1 MEASQRPRM
10 TPLCRQPGAA
20 LPPALPPPLPAG
32 RPCQASSLYHGLE
45 FPFLVSGWFGNPETL
60 LNLSFAFRTM
70 ANASNKNAKELK
82 INGDN
87 SLQVKWKHLFCITPK
102 AAKSSSTV
110 QSRTGCLGCQ
120 EHAVP
125 LAGCHGELSIHML
138 KFDGAFFSPT
148 ESKACCQIRLALAL
162 SREGKRESWR
172 HTECKASMGEADTS
186 ELKLLRSYVMFNSE
200 GLFLTALSKRT
211 DHTS

>member
-1 MEASQRPRM
+1 
-10 TPLCRQPGAA
+10 
-20 LPPALPPPLPAG
+20 
-32 RPCQASSLYHGLE
+32 
-45 FPFLVSGWFGNPETL
+45 
-60 LNLSFAFRTM
+60 M

-87 SLQVKWKHLFCITPK
+87 SLQAKWKHLFCITPK
-102 AAKSSSTV
+102 AAKSSYTV

-125 LAGCHGELSIHML
+125 LAACHRELSIHML

-148 ESKACCQIRLALAL
+148 ESKANRQIRMALAL
-162 SREGKRESWR
+162 SQEGNRKSRRYTESR
-172 HTECKASMGEADTS
+172 ASTGEANTS
-186 ELKLLRSYVMFNSE
+186 ELKLLRSCVMFSSE
-200 GLFLTALSKRT
+200 DLFLSALHKRT